1 MVAASTAPTKNVFDE
16 KSLLHTFF
24 KEHEIAGQT
33 RLVEARPEKLVFLF
47 EDEDEFQSTIPLIFK
62 RCEELHM
69 FVEVVA
75 RHIPEVNPVRD
86 AQ

>member
-16 KSLLHTFF
+16 KSLFHTFL
-24 KEHEIAGQT
+24 KEHEITGRT
-33 RLVEARPEKLVFLF
+33 RLVEVRPEKLVFLF
-47 EDEDEFQSTIPLIFK
+47 EDEDEFQSSIPLIFK

-69 FVEVVA
+69 FIEVVS
-75 RHIPEVNPVRD
+75 RHIPEADPVRD